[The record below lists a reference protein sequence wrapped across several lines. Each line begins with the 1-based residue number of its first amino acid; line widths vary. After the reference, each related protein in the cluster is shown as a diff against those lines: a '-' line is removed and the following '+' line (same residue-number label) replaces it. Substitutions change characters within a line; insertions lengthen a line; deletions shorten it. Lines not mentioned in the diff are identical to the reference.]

1 MKAGDDDAQRV
12 VHSGKRFLARI
23 MATQSLRAGP
33 PTVQPHQDDAW
44 RT

>member
-1 MKAGDDDAQRV
+1 MKAGDGDAQRV

-23 MATQSLRAGP
+23 MAKQSLRADP
-33 PTVQPHQDDAW
+33 LAAQQHQDDAC